1 MSGFIAT
8 PPAPASPADSSVSVD
23 DWFPAIDVNGIR
35 DTLRIGEGV
44 VTHERLVAAIEGAV
58 ITALRQ
64 LHAWRSAWAAT
75 GADNLAAID
84 DISIGGRK
92 RSVVLWERIIRYY
105 AAAEIADT
113 HRDIVTTDQANIRS
127 ENERLTADDYRRTAH
142 HAVTDLLSIGA
153 EKPVARNRV
162 SLL

>member
-1 MSGFIAT
+1 VSGFIAT

-23 DWFPAIDVNGIR
+23 DWFPAIDVNAIR

-64 LHAWRSAWAAT
+64 LHAWRSSWAAN
-75 GADNLAAID
+75 GAADLAAID
-84 DISIGGRK
+84 DVSIGGRK

-105 AAAEIADT
+105 AAAEVADT
-113 HRDIVTTDQANIRS
+113 HRDLVASDQANIRS
-127 ENERLTADDYRRTAH
+127 ENERLTADEYRRMAH
-142 HAVTDLLSIGA
+142 HAISDLLSIGA
-153 EKPVARNRV
+153 EKPVPRNRV

>member
-23 DWFPAIDVNGIR
+23 DWFPAIDVNSIR

-64 LHAWRSAWAAT
+64 LHAWRSAWAAS
-75 GADNLAAID
+75 GADDLAAID
-84 DISIGGRK
+84 DITIGGRK
-92 RSVVLWERIIRYY
+92 RSAVLWERIIRYY

-113 HRDIVTTDQANIRS
+113 HRDLVTTDQANIRS
-127 ENERLTADDYRRTAH
+127 ENERLTADEYRRMAH

>member
-1 MSGFIAT
+1 VSGFIAT
-8 PPAPASPADSSVSVD
+8 PPAPASPVDSSVSVD
-23 DWFPAIDVNGIR
+23 DWFPAIDVNSIR

-64 LHAWRSAWAAT
+64 LHAWRSAWAAG
-75 GADNLAAID
+75 GANDLASID
-84 DISIGGRK
+84 DVSIGGRK

-105 AAAEIADT
+105 AAAEVADT
-113 HRDIVTTDQANIRS
+113 HRDLVASDQANIRS
-127 ENERLTADDYRRTAH
+127 ENERLTADEYRRMAH
-142 HAVTDLLSIGA
+142 HAISDLLSIGA
-153 EKPVARNRV
+153 EKPVPRNRV